1 LRKPLTL
8 TREGVV
14 SDKRAKQFEH
24 SSETEEMEIKVV
36 GHAAPLRY
44 PPLETVVARAT
55 DTKSET
61 KQPPQGFGYPAKPE
75 LHRSAIVPADARA
88 RTMNALT
95 DALEEIMIE
104 LGGGI
109 HA

>member
-1 LRKPLTL
+1 MSDDRA
-8 TREGVV
+8 REP
-14 SDKRAKQFEH
+14 DDCFER
-24 SSETEEMEIKVV
+24 EKMEVKVV

-44 PPLETVVARAT
+44 PTLETVVAHAAANAP
-55 DTKSET
+55 ET
-61 KQPPQGFGYPAKPE
+61 RKPPCGFGYPAQQE
-75 LHRSAIVPADARA
+75 LHRSAVVPADAEA

-95 DALEEIMIE
+95 DAIEEIMIE

>member
-1 LRKPLTL
+1 MSDDQAKEPEDCC
-8 TREGVV
+8 EGE
-14 SDKRAKQFEH
+14 R
-24 SSETEEMEIKVV
+24 MEIKVV

-44 PPLETVVARAT
+44 PPLETVVAR
-55 DTKSET
+55 DTANAPET
-61 KQPPQGFGYPAKPE
+61 RKPPRGFGYPAKQE
-75 LHRSAIVPADARA
+75 LHRSAVVPADAGA

-95 DALEEIMIE
+95 DAIEEIMIE

>member
-1 LRKPLTL
+1 MSDEQDKDL
-8 TREGVV
+8 EG
-14 SDKRAKQFEH
+14 H
-24 SSETEEMEIKVV
+24 CETDRMEVKVI

-44 PPLETVVARAT
+44 PSLETVIARTTANAP
-55 DTKSET
+55 ET
-61 KQPPQGFGYPAKPE
+61 KKPPHGFGYPVKQK
-75 LHRSAIVPADARA
+75 LHRSAVVPSDAGV
-88 RTMNALT
+88 RTMSALT